1 MQIISLIRS
10 CFVKQRVTVICV
22 RDFNRNRYRASD
34 EMHLW
39 RSELDDFYNI
49 HGMKIPSSSEFWLWI
64 TRTLNC
70 IPTTIWS
77 MRVKYVIYKN
87 SLPFS
92 QKTHPSSVAKIKNL
106 ILVRKIYSVYLENHR
121 KYTNT
126 VREKIKGFWILSRV
140 EYIFTT
146 LLWEAE

>member
-1 MQIISLIRS
+1 
-10 CFVKQRVTVICV
+10 
-22 RDFNRNRYRASD
+22 
-34 EMHLW
+34 
-39 RSELDDFYNI
+39 
-49 HGMKIPSSSEFWLWI
+49 
-64 TRTLNC
+64 
-70 IPTTIWS
+70 

-126 VREKIKGFWILSRV
+126 VREKIKGF
-140 EYIFTT
+140 
-146 LLWEAE
+146 